1 MPSNYLFVKKNI
13 SKWEYT
19 LKYITEILDS
29 NNIKYYISASGLRFI
44 KGKDIYPYDIDLF
57 MSKDNVE
64 KVYELLKQY
73 AVSNLHYWKED
84 DREYLE
90 FQGTYNN
97 IPFEILEW
105 NNEENKLKKIKFKD
119 MYISI
124 LD

>member
-1 MPSNYLFVKKNI
+1 MNYQEINKKNI

-29 NNIKYYISASGLRFI
+29 NNIKFYISASGLRFI

-64 KVYELLKQY
+64 KVYKLLKQY

-97 IPFEILEW
+97 ISFEILEW
-105 NNEENKLKKIKFKD
+105 NKEENKLKKIKFKD